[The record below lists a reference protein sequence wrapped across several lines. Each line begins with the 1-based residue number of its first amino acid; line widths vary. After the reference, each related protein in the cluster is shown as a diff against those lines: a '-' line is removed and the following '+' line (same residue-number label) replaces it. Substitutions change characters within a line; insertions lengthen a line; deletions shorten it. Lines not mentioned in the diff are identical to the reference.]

1 LKKNKNSKKYAKMFL
16 NAVGIEGAPKALE
29 ELALVNALM
38 EQSAEFST
46 LLINPMFTT
55 DERAGAIA
63 SVGERLNLSSDTVKF
78 MGFLSDK
85 RAAAAM
91 KDVLDKAVAI
101 YSEKMS
107 RATATVITS
116 VEIGTEY
123 ESRLKESLK
132 EITQKEVSLE
142 YAVDPSLIGGMLIKV
157 GSMMFDG
164 SIRGQL
170 RLLKEE
176 LIKG

>member
-1 LKKNKNSKKYAKMFL
+1 MKKNKNSKKYAKMFL
-16 NAVGIEGAPKALE
+16 NAVGMEGAQKALE

-38 EQSAEFST
+38 EQSAEFSA
-46 LLINPMFTT
+46 LLRNPMFSKADRTS
-55 DERAGAIA
+55 AVAA
-63 SVGERLNLSSDTVKF
+63 VGQSIGLSSNTVKF
-78 MGFLSDK
+78 LGFLCDK
-85 RAAAAM
+85 RAAWAM
-91 KDVLDKAVAI
+91 GDVLEKAVAI
-101 YSEKMS
+101 YSEKMA
-107 RATATVITS
+107 RTKATVITP

-123 ESRLKESLK
+123 EGRLKESLK
-132 EITQKEVSLE
+132 KITQKEVDLE
-142 YAVDPSLIGGMLIKV
+142 YAVDPSLLGGMLIKV